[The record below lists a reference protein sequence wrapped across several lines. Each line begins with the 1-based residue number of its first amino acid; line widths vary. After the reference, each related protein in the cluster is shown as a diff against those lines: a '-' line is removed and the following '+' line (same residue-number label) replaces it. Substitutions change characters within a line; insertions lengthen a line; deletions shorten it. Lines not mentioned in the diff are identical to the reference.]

1 MYNYENISSVH
12 LEVTSKCQAKCP
24 MCPRRI
30 NGGISNPLVHLHEIT
45 LEQFKVWFSEDFIK
59 QLNDLFMCGNLG
71 DPIIAQDTLEI
82 LQYLREINPK
92 ISLSIHTNGSA
103 RTTAWWQE
111 LANLGVQVIFGIDG
125 LADTH
130 SLYRVSTDWHKI
142 IENAT
147 AFIQAGGNAEWH
159 MLVFKHN
166 EHQIDECRQLSCDLG
181 FRNFSSKH
189 TARFM
194 GSKFHVL
201 DEGGKTT
208 HIIYPTE
215 KSYDMIPKIQ
225 QSTIDIKPN
234 SISCKAKN
242 YNQIYVSAN
251 GNVSPCCWID
261 FQWLFPGHDAR
272 IDFMDRINEFPNL
285 NETTLIDIFNSRYF
299 DKIAETWN
307 SNPLIECSRQ
317 CGNYDQLIEQ
327 FNSN

>member
-1 MYNYENISSVH
+1 MYKYEEINSIH

-24 MCPRRI
+24 MCPRRV
-30 NGGISNPLVHLHEIT
+30 NGGIINPFIDLHEIT

-59 QLNDLFMCGNLG
+59 QLTDLFMCGNLG

-82 LQYLREINPK
+82 LRYLKKVNPN
-92 ISLSIHTNGSA
+92 ISLSMHTNGSA

-111 LANLGVQVIFGIDG
+111 LAKTNVQVIFGIDG

-130 SLYRVSTDWHKI
+130 SLYRVSTDWNKI

-147 AFIQAGGNAEWH
+147 AFIQAGGIAEWH

-166 EHQIDECRQLSCDLG
+166 EHQIDDCRQLSYELG
-181 FRNFSSKH
+181 FTDFASKH

-194 GSKFHVL
+194 GNKLHVL
-201 DEGGKTT
+201 DEEGKTA
-208 HIIYPTE
+208 HVIYPTQ

-225 QSTIDIKPN
+225 QSAVDIKPN

-242 YNQIYVSAN
+242 HNQIYVSAN

-261 FQWLFPGHDAR
+261 FQWVVPLHDAR
-272 IDFMDRINEFPNL
+272 IDYMDRINEFPNL
-285 NETTLIDIFNSRYF
+285 NETTLVDIFSSQYF
-299 DKIAETWN
+299 TKIADTWN

-317 CGNYDQLIEQ
+317 CGNYDQLVEQ
-327 FNSN
+327 FDSN